1 MTWSEFL
8 AFFQIFDGVPKKKK
22 KRKKKKGR
30 KKIVDMHGTD

>member
-22 KRKKKKGR
+22 KKKEKRKKKNC
-30 KKIVDMHGTD
+30 

>member
-22 KRKKKKGR
+22 RKKKKGR